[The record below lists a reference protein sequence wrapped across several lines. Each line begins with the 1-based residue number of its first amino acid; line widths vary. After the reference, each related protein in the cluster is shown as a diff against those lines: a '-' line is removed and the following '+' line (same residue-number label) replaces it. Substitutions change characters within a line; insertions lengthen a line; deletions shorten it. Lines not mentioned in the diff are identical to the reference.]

1 MLSDSMNAID
11 VPDVVIPRTTTIGGS
26 HVLPGQPY
34 EPRMPHFPSV
44 DISKST
50 LPAHNAAQEM
60 GHSLSTGPRPAPTV
74 VSDTM
79 AGAGSKPMPNGNFT
93 VLDGGTPNINLGNQ
107 REAQPP
113 IFTGDNELSR
123 YDVRGQSLHPFES
136 IGIRPSHTM
145 EMYGAP
151 ASPNVSTLDIAR
163 SEVRLNS
170 LPTNHGVDAV
180 FGGNPYEAKQHDYI
194 RPMPANVNVPR
205 VRVPK
210 TVRSEPIIQM
220 PIIPA
225 PPRIN
230 MPRLPR
236 VDAAPVS
243 VEAKRVLPPVTGDD
257 LGIGAHGK
265 LLAGTKKSMGPFG
278 ISSGRSFGPDGSM
291 TPF

>member
-1 MLSDSMNAID
+1 
-11 VPDVVIPRTTTIGGS
+11 
-26 HVLPGQPY
+26 
-34 EPRMPHFPSV
+34 
-44 DISKST
+44 
-50 LPAHNAAQEM
+50 
-60 GHSLSTGPRPAPTV
+60 
-74 VSDTM
+74 
-79 AGAGSKPMPNGNFT
+79 
-93 VLDGGTPNINLGNQ
+93 
-107 REAQPP
+107 
-113 IFTGDNELSR
+113 
-123 YDVRGQSLHPFES
+123 
-136 IGIRPSHTM
+136 M

-151 ASPNVSTLDIAR
+151 ASPNVTELDIAR

-194 RPMPANVNVPR
+194 RPMPAQVSIPK

-236 VDAAPVS
+236 IDAAPVS

-257 LGIGAHGK
+257 LGIGGHGK
-265 LLAGTKKSMGPFG
+265 YLAGTKKSMGPIG
-278 ISSGRSFGPDGSM
+278 ISAGRSFGAEGSM